1 MDISV
6 SCPDGGRHAIDY
18 YQQSPLRVFLPRT
31 HRKNSSDIVLA
42 NTAGGLVAGDR
53 LSVNVTTRRNVHLSV
68 GSQAAEKVYRSNGA
82 DTSVSVKLEIGT
94 NAALN
99 WLPHETILFDDSRL
113 RRSMSVHV
121 QDGGRAL
128 VGEMLVFGRVARGE
142 RLTRGL
148 LHDEWRVHCSG
159 RLVWAD
165 NLHLTGDIQARM
177 ASPAGF
183 DGAVAAAT
191 LVYAA
196 RDVAERIN
204 MAKQLT
210 ASGECRAG
218 ATLMGSVIVA
228 RWIGRDASAVRNSY
242 GEFVRQFECEN

>member
-1 MDISV
+1 MRRRWQTRDRLLS
-6 SCPDGGRHAIDY
+6 AE
-18 YQQSPLRVFLPRT
+18 PLRVFLPRT

-196 RDVAERIN
+196 GGRGGAYKHGEAAHRLWR
-204 MAKQLT
+204 MPRGGHT
-210 ASGECRAG
+210 HGECDRG
-218 ATLMGSVIVA
+218 ALDWT
-228 RWIGRDASAVRNSY
+228 
-242 GEFVRQFECEN
+242 